1 MVPIVRKKSFLNY
14 LRNIVILFGHV
25 VNDTPN
31 DFPSYSQSG
40 LIHEKLDLSLTRDL
54 RQNHLHVY
62 ADFCCQSHFI
72 FFSAKLKGLKND
84 SRTVF
89 ARNEFYDIRKYKLQD
104 IGYDTNLLTLSKLED
119 NFLDDVT
126 GIVVV
131 HVFRQIMDK
140 MTSYQELL
148 VKVAQS

>member
-1 MVPIVRKKSFLNY
+1 M
-14 LRNIVILFGHV
+14 
-25 VNDTPN
+25 
-31 DFPSYSQSG
+31 
-40 LIHEKLDLSLTRDL
+40 
-54 RQNHLHVY
+54 
-62 ADFCCQSHFI
+62 
-72 FFSAKLKGLKND
+72 KGLKND

-89 ARNEFYDIRKYKLQD
+89 ARNEFYDIREYKLQD
-104 IGYDTNLLTLSKLED
+104 IGNDTNLLTLSKLED

-148 VKVAQS
+148 VKVA